1 MKLVLV
7 DDERIVIEHI
17 IGLVPWE
24 KYGYEIVATAT
35 NGKSA
40 LRICEEKRP
49 QIVIVDIRMPVM
61 DGLQLIQAVS
71 EKQLG
76 IKFIVLS
83 AYEDFSFARQAISL
97 GGVSS
102 YLIKHEID
110 SDKLLQE
117 LNKAKSAWETDEKQR
132 RMLKNEYIK
141 NLVTGMEHNP
151 SVYEIHGMKPLFGLV
166 LIQKDSP
173 FSAGHLTAAQ
183 AEPSNTAKWIWD
195 IAKLCSDN
203 GHWQLIGEFSV
214 HEAQVVLLFSQ
225 RNKVSG
231 LMREQL
237 RELLSPIHSHLFTAY
252 NRAFSVFYTFPTSDP
267 AALHTSFHQVT
278 EAARHA
284 VFCGREALACA
295 GDLPLPIESAS
306 TSGRSIRFDELNE
319 SLEQQ
324 NIQMME
330 TAVKELFNRIC
341 TPKWDLR
348 GLFDLINGLTILVNE
363 PAAKNGMAE
372 SDPFDMQVYNP
383 VYQIDDLID
392 RFTHL
397 LCGRITQ
404 MNETSQLSNKM
415 MKALRYIHEH
425 YHEEISIEG
434 VTFAIGISPSYLHQ
448 LFKKELD
455 RTFLDYVTE
464 YRIQQA
470 KRILRQEDAKISEVA
485 ARIGYRSPQHFTQV
499 FKRVTGILPHQYRE
513 VGSRQ

>member
-1 MKLVLV
+1 MKVVLV

-17 IGLVPWE
+17 KSLVPWE
-24 KYGYEIVATAT
+24 KCGFEIIATAT

-61 DGLQLIQAVS
+61 DGLQLIRTVS

-110 SDKLLQE
+110 SEKLLQE
-117 LNKAKSAWETDEKQR
+117 LNKAKAAWETDEKQR
-132 RMLKNEYIK
+132 RMLQNEYVK
-141 NLVTGMEHNP
+141 DLVTGMEHNP
-151 SVYEIHGMKPLFGLV
+151 VYEINGVKPPFGLA
-166 LIQKDSP
+166 LIQKDFP
-173 FSAGHLTAAQ
+173 FSTGHLTAAQ
-183 AEPSNTAKWIWD
+183 SEPANSAKWTLEIT
-195 IAKLCSDN
+195 KLCSDN
-203 GHWQLIGEFSV
+203 QHWQLIGDFPV
-214 HEAQVVLLFSQ
+214 DGTQIALLFSQ
-225 RNKVSG
+225 RNKACS

-237 RELLSPIHSHLFTAY
+237 RELLLSIQSNLFREY
-252 NRAFSVFYTFPTSDP
+252 NRTFSVFYTYPKNDP
-267 AALHTSFHQVT
+267 AALPASFHKVT
-278 EAARHA
+278 EAVRHT

-295 GDLPLPIESAS
+295 EDLPLPVESAS
-306 TSGRSIRFDELNE
+306 MPIRNVRFDELNE

-330 TAVKELFNRIC
+330 NAVKELFKRMC
-341 TPKWDLR
+341 KPEWDLR
-348 GLFDLINGLTILVNE
+348 GLFDIINGLTNFVNE
-363 PAAKNGMAE
+363 PCAKNGMTE
-372 SDPFDMQVYNP
+372 TDPFDMQLYHP
-383 VYQIDDLID
+383 VYQIDDLRD
-392 RFTHL
+392 RFIHL
-397 LCGRITQ
+397 LSVRISQ
-404 MNETSQLSNKM
+404 RNETSQLSSKM

-425 YHEEISIEG
+425 YHKEINIED

-470 KRILRQEDAKISEVA
+470 KRILRQEDAKMTEVA

-499 FKRVTGILPHQYRE
+499 FKKVTGILPHQYRE
-513 VGSRQ
+513 VGSRL